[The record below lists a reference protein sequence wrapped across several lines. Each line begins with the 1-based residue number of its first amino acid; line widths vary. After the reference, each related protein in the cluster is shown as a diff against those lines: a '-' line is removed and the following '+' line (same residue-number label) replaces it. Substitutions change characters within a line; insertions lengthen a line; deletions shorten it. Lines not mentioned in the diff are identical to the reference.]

1 MQQADARSDIC
12 ENASQPKPDLA
23 GDGGLPVCLQIITGS
38 DAQGNNREDHKY
50 NAYKSRGLNHRFKVL
65 GLKRARSIVSL
76 QTQYLFLTEAGS
88 PDFKQRL
95 AALGSPFVQKVL
107 RCQ

>member
-1 MQQADARSDIC
+1 MVIRLS
-12 ENASQPKPDLA
+12 ENFVIDVLA
-23 GDGGLPVCLQIITGS
+23 HFFVIDVLALNTY
-38 DAQGNNREDHKY
+38 E
-50 NAYKSRGLNHRFKVL
+50 SRGLNHRFKVL

-107 RCQ
+107 RCL